1 MRRHGRCTSDSAK
14 GSEVANHDREPEGDL
29 ASACAEC
36 GALIDPD
43 GARSYTFGEQGVLCW
58 SCAIRRGGS
67 YNPDD
72 EVWTTPPSIAGLPDP
87 ARED

>member
-1 MRRHGRCTSDSAK
+1 L
-14 GSEVANHDREPEGDL
+14 ANHEREAEGEL

-43 GARSYTFGEQGVLCW
+43 GARSFAFGEQGVLCW

-67 YNPDD
+67 FDPNE
-72 EVWTTPPSIAGLPDP
+72 EVWTTPPSVADLPDP
-87 ARED
+87 GRGDE

>member
-1 MRRHGRCTSDSAK
+1 VASHDPE
-14 GSEVANHDREPEGDL
+14 SEQGEL

-43 GARSYTFGEQGVLCW
+43 GARSFPFGEQGVLCW

-67 YNPDD
+67 YSPD
-72 EVWTTPPSIAGLPDP
+72 EEIWTTPPSIADLPDP
-87 ARED
+87 ARGDD

>member
-1 MRRHGRCTSDSAK
+1 MEPSWDDSPQRVDRPPSDGTVVHS
-14 GSEVANHDREPEGDL
+14 L
-29 ASACAEC
+29 CADC

-67 YNPDD
+67 YSAEE
-72 EVWTTPPSIAGLPDP
+72 EVWTTAPSLADLD
-87 ARED
+87 ES

>member
-1 MRRHGRCTSDSAK
+1 MT
-14 GSEVANHDREPEGDL
+14 DRDLGAEEADL
-29 ASACAEC
+29 ASSCADC

-67 YNPDD
+67 YSAEQ
-72 EVWTTPPSIAGLPDP
+72 EVWTTAPGLTGLD
-87 ARED
+87 ET